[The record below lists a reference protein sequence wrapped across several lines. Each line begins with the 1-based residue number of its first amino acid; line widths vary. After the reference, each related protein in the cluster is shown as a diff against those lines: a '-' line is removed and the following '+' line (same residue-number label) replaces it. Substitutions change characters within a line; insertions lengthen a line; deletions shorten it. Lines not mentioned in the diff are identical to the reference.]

1 MTATNGGRWIFSST
15 GQPIV
20 LGFNNGSAPVFPP
33 PQPDALN
40 IEVFTNTTVPG
51 VPNADPGFQ
60 SSIND
65 PGGTLEM
72 GFLTGTDIRLG
83 GADLLV
89 VDSVTGF
96 AGQGPSKFT
105 LISGNHTVIGASGDT
120 LVGGSGNQIL
130 SALAGNQTVIGGT
143 GNASIWGGAN
153 DSIALGT
160 GNQQV
165 VVTGPGTIVVGGNT
179 VIGAAPHGSATIT
192 TAAQDTVIASGGSLQ
207 PLVIAAGPN
216 CLIDLFRGQGVY
228 AVIGG
233 FGDTIRGDGTTY
245 IDGTAGGMLI
255 TVSEPGFSNG
265 KAFVTGSAGPVAGD
279 TVHGGGPLVY
289 NPGPAAGKGD
299 LIDLTSFG
307 SPIGPSTINAFAFG
321 STRVVSPDTILGGW
335 YVFGGDGDRIG
346 TGTTGL
352 SPVPAAQWV
361 HADTVAGSAIGFG
374 SNNPDVSA
382 TYDTVAG
389 TVTRNAFHVEN
400 ASVGGFD
407 TTTDFIFYQNETAQT
422 TSAILATSQA
432 TTVNG
437 IQSTIIVLPD
447 STALTLIG
455 VTQAQLTPALF
466 KP

>member
-1 MTATNGGRWIFSST
+1 MTATNGGRWIFSTT

-20 LGFNNGSAPVFPP
+20 LGFNNGSAPIFPP
-33 PQPDALN
+33 PQSDAFN
-40 IEVFTNTTVPG
+40 IEVFTNTMVLG

-65 PGGTLEM
+65 PGGVLEM

-105 LISGNHTVIGASGDT
+105 VISGNHTVIGARGDT

-130 SALAGNQTVIGGT
+130 SALSGGETVIGGT
-143 GNASIWGGAN
+143 GDTSIWGGAN

-165 VVTGPGTIVVGGNT
+165 VVTGPGTTVEGGGSF
-179 VIGAAPHGSATIT
+179 GAVPIGSATIT
-192 TAAQDTVIASGGSLQ
+192 TAAQAVVGAAGGSLQ
-207 PLVIAAGPN
+207 PLVIATGPN
-216 CLIDLFRGQGVY
+216 SSIDLFGGFGSY
-228 AVIGG
+228 AVIGA
-233 FGDTIRGDGTTY
+233 FGDTIRGDGTTN
-245 IDGTAGGMLI
+245 IDGTAGGMRI

-265 KAFVTGSAGPVAGD
+265 RAFITGSAGPVAGD
-279 TVHGGGPLVY
+279 TIYGGSGPLVY
-289 NPGPAAGKGD
+289 NPGPVAGNGD
-299 LIDLTSFG
+299 LIDLTAFSG
-307 SPIGPSTINAFAFG
+307 YPIGPSTINAFSFG
-321 STRVVSPDTILGGW
+321 STRVASPDTILGGW
-335 YVFGGDGDRIG
+335 DVFGGDGDRIG
-346 TGTTGL
+346 TGTNAL
-352 SPVPAAQWV
+352 FPVTAAQWV

-374 SNNPDVSA
+374 SNSTTMSA

-389 TVTRNAFHVEN
+389 TVTRAFRPGNV
-400 ASVGGFD
+400 SVGGFN
-407 TTTDFIFYQNETAQT
+407 TGTDFIFYQNETAQT
-422 TSAILATSQA
+422 TSAIIATSQA

-447 STALTLIG
+447 STAMTLIG
-455 VTQAQLTPALF
+455 VTQAQLTPVLF